1 MYSRVVRFWLKRNF
15 SFGPNLCRMMRKIR
29 IWNNFDKK
37 VAGKFPPTPLEVE
50 SCASWFWIFHR
61 GQTQTHRCWPEIE
74 LDFNRLLLLRFL
86 TSNSNTSNPV
96 SQLLLWP
103 YSRRAYCRCCI
114 SILVKLHRRVLW
126 ESPICYFNPNG
137 KRCQLDCRKTLSS
150 WLQVLSIRS
159 ITKGSIYSFYTWKHI
174 PRYCIKNGMK
184 INTDNKNND
193 KKKLESILQLINSVL
208 TYYMMFKTLSSAE

>member
-1 MYSRVVRFWLKRNF
+1 
-15 SFGPNLCRMMRKIR
+15 MMRKIR

-126 ESPICYFNPNG
+126 ESPICYFNPILRRVQYICFTLGNIYRG
-137 KRCQLDCRKTLSS
+137 IVLKMEWKLIPTTKIMTKRNSNRF
-150 WLQVLSIRS
+150 
-159 ITKGSIYSFYTWKHI
+159 YS
-174 PRYCIKNGMK
+174 
-184 INTDNKNND
+184 
-193 KKKLESILQLINSVL
+193 
-208 TYYMMFKTLSSAE
+208 